1 MRAEQRTRSPTCD
14 CHATEKF
21 YEGSTIWS
29 MQSNKPGTPPM
40 NMLVFK
46 KLYEAEKEELFCTY
60 AAMIL
65 KDGCLLGVKELCL

>member
-1 MRAEQRTRSPTCD
+1 
-14 CHATEKF
+14 
-21 YEGSTIWS
+21 